1 MDSYVAQLSTL
12 GYRGRM
18 SDTLTINPANLSD
31 TDWSAIQSFL
41 DQAREAGAVV
51 ELSQRTDA
59 MSPAE
64 FARRLSMSRATVLRR
79 IADGSI
85 KATKVGTHHR
95 ISEVELKRFSNQQMV
110 RMAEAMAPE
119 VEAELYGE

>member
-1 MDSYVAQLSTL
+1 
-12 GYRGRM
+12 M

-41 DQAREAGAVV
+41 NDAREAGAVV

-79 IADGSI
+79 IADGTI

-95 ISEVELKRFSNQQMV
+95 IPEAEFQRFSHQQMV

-119 VEAELYGE
+119 IEAELFGA

>member
-1 MDSYVAQLSTL
+1 M
-12 GYRGRM
+12 R
-18 SDTLTINPANLSD
+18 DTLTINPANLSD

-41 DQAREAGAVV
+41 NDAREAGAVV

-64 FARRLSMSRATVLRR
+64 FARRLSTSRATVLRR
-79 IADGSI
+79 IADGTI

-95 ISEVELKRFSNQQMV
+95 IPEAEFQRFSHQQMV
-110 RMAEAMAPE
+110 RMAKAMAPE
-119 VEAELYGE
+119 IEAELFGA

>member
-1 MDSYVAQLSTL
+1 M
-12 GYRGRM
+12 RE
-18 SDTLTINPANLSD
+18 TLTINPANLSD

-41 DQAREAGAVV
+41 NAAREAGAEV
-51 ELSQRTDA
+51 ELSQRTNA

-79 IADGSI
+79 IADGTI
-85 KATKVGTHHR
+85 TATKTGTHHR
-95 ISEVELKRFSNQQMV
+95 ISEAEFKRFSDQQMT

-119 VEAELYGE
+119 IEAELFGE

>member
-1 MDSYVAQLSTL
+1 MDTYGAQLSSV
-12 GYRGRM
+12 GYHDVM

-31 TDWSAIQSFL
+31 TDWSAIQAFL
-41 DQAREAGAVV
+41 NDAREAGAVV

-79 IADGSI
+79 IADGTL

-95 ISEVELKRFSNQQMV
+95 ISEAEFARFSHQQMV

-119 VEAELYGE
+119 IEAELFGA

>member
-1 MDSYVAQLSTL
+1 MAQLSTL
-12 GYRGRM
+12 SYAGSM

-41 DQAREAGAVV
+41 NEAREAGAVV
-51 ELSQRTDA
+51 ELSQRIDA

-95 ISEVELKRFSNQQMV
+95 ISMAELKRFSDQQMV

-119 VEAELYGE
+119 IEAELFGE

>member
-1 MDSYVAQLSTL
+1 MAQLSTP
-12 GYRGRM
+12 GYADFV

-31 TDWSAIQSFL
+31 TDWTAIRSFI
-41 DQAREAGAVV
+41 DEARDVGAVV

-64 FARRLSMSRATVLRR
+64 FARRLGMSRATVLRR

-85 KATKVGTHHR
+85 KATRVGTHHR
-95 ISEVELKRFSNQQMV
+95 ISIAEFQRFSNEQMV

-119 VEAELYGE
+119 IEAELFGG

>member
-1 MDSYVAQLSTL
+1 MDSYVAQLSTV
-12 GYRGRM
+12 GYHGPM

-85 KATKVGTHHR
+85 KATKAGTHHR
-95 ISEVELKRFSNQQMV
+95 ISEAELKRFSNQQMV

-119 VEAELYGE
+119 VEAELFGE

>member
-1 MDSYVAQLSTL
+1 M
-12 GYRGRM
+12 R
-18 SDTLTINPANLSD
+18 DTLTINPANLSD

-41 DQAREAGAVV
+41 DDAREAGAVV

-85 KATKVGTHHR
+85 KATKVGAHHR
-95 ISEVELKRFSNQQMV
+95 ISEAEFKRFSDQQMV
-110 RMAEAMAPE
+110 RLAEAMATE
-119 VEAELYGE
+119 IEADLFGE

>member
-1 MDSYVAQLSTL
+1 
-12 GYRGRM
+12 M

-31 TDWSAIQSFL
+31 TDWTAIQSFIN
-41 DQAREAGAVV
+41 DAREAGAVV
-51 ELSQRTDA
+51 ELSQRSDT

-79 IADGSI
+79 IADGTI

-95 ISEVELKRFSNQQMV
+95 ISAAELERFSRQQMV
-110 RMAEAMAPE
+110 QMAEAMTAE
-119 VEAELYGE
+119 VEAELFGA

>member
-1 MDSYVAQLSTL
+1 
-12 GYRGRM
+12 M
-18 SDTLTINPANLSD
+18 SDTLTINPANLTD

-41 DQAREAGAVV
+41 NDAREVGAVV
-51 ELSQRTDA
+51 ELSQRIDA

-85 KATKVGTHHR
+85 TATKVGTHHR
-95 ISEVELKRFSNQQMV
+95 ISESELKRFSDQQMV

-119 VEAELYGE
+119 IEAELFGG